1 MTAIREMNAAP
12 LVSVGLPTYNRA
24 SSLRRAVES
33 VLAQDYSNFELII
46 SDNASADDTQALC
59 EEFARRDSRIRYVRQ
74 PVNLGLAKNF
84 EFVLAEARGEF
95 FVWLSDDDWFD
106 LAYLSQCAGA
116 LVAQPELGLA
126 CGTDKYYEDGKF
138 IFENKRINLLQD
150 DGSERV
156 LSYYRQVG
164 INGTFYGL
172 MRREQLLR
180 IPFQAAMGGDWLLVA
195 RVAFLSKVRSLESVA
210 INRSVT
216 GASQDIH
223 KLAAREGL
231 SPFMVRNP
239 HLKVALAAFGDIV
252 WEQSP
257 YQAMSLVG
265 RLALGCQCF
274 IAVCKRYC
282 VPAWHQRLYHW
293 AKRVEANVK
302 HALRVAQ

>member
-1 MTAIREMNAAP
+1 MTAILETNRAP

-24 SSLRRAVES
+24 SKLRRAVES
-33 VLAQDYSNFELII
+33 VLAQDYPNFELII
-46 SDNASADDTQALC
+46 SDNASPDGTQAMC
-59 EEFARRDSRIRYVRQ
+59 EELSRRDSRIRYVRQ

-84 EFVLAEARGEF
+84 EFVLAQARGEF

-106 LAYLSQCAGA
+106 SSYLSQCAGA
-116 LVAQPELGLA
+116 LVAQAELGLA

-138 IFENKRINLLQD
+138 VFENRRINLLED
-150 DGSERV
+150 SGSERV

-180 IPFQAAMGGDWLLVA
+180 IPFQAALGGDWLLVA
-195 RVAFLSKVRSLESVA
+195 RVAFLSKVKALESVA

-216 GASQDIH
+216 GASQDLH
-223 KLAAREGL
+223 QLAAREGL

-239 HLKVALAAFGDIV
+239 HLKVALLVFGDIV

-257 YQAMSLVG
+257 YRAMSLAG

-274 IAVCKRYC
+274 LALCRRYC
-282 VPAWHQRLYHW
+282 VPVWRERLYRR
-293 AKRVEANVK
+293 AKRVEANLK
-302 HALRVAQ
+302 HAFRVAQ

>member
-1 MTAIREMNAAP
+1 MTATHEMNRAP

-24 SSLRRAVES
+24 PSLRRAVES
-33 VLAQDYSNFELII
+33 VLAQDYPNFELII
-46 SDNASADDTQALC
+46 SDNASPDGTQALC
-59 EEFARRDSRIRYVRQ
+59 EEFSRRDSRVRYVCQ

-106 LAYLSQCAGA
+106 PAYLSQCAGA
-116 LVAQPELGLA
+116 LVAQTELGLV
-126 CGTDKYYEDGKF
+126 CGTDRYYEDGKF
-138 IFENKRINLLQD
+138 VFENRRINLLED
-150 DGSERV
+150 SGSERV

-172 MRREQLLR
+172 MRREQLLK
-180 IPFQAAMGGDWLLVA
+180 IPFQAALGGDWLLVA
-195 RVAFLSKVRSLESVA
+195 RVAFLSKVKALESVA

-216 GASQDIH
+216 GASQDLR

-239 HLKVALAAFGDIV
+239 HLKVALLAFGDIV
-252 WEQSP
+252 WVKSP
-257 YQAMSLVG
+257 YRAMSLMG
-265 RLALGCQCF
+265 RLALGCRCF
-274 IAVCKRYC
+274 LVLCRRYC
-282 VPAWHQRLYHW
+282 VPDWRQRLYIR

-302 HALRVAQ
+302 QALRVAQ